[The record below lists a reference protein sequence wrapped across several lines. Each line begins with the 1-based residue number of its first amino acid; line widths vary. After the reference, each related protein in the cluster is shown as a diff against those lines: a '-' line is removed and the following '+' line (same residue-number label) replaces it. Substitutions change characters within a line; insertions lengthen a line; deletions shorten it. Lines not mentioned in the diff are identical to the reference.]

1 MRKYGA
7 DRFLHVRIEGTSDY
21 RSVADCQRTISKLCK
36 GWSPSST
43 DMHGCLPRDD
53 VQDCLDI
60 RRRTARPTLKA
71 DGKTLVVAGLGRS
84 GHGISQCSFRRCCQH
99 RLASFIIYILLH
111 SKGRG
116 TQKNSPAEAATTR
129 WMRNHGGH
137 TSWRDWAILAS
148 QLESGRKK
156 ERERERLI

>member
-1 MRKYGA
+1 MREKSALNPLKKY
-7 DRFLHVRIEGTSDY
+7 F
-21 RSVADCQRTISKLCK
+21 
-36 GWSPSST
+36 
-43 DMHGCLPRDD
+43 D
-53 VQDCLDI
+53 VV
-60 RRRTARPTLKA
+60 PTLKA